1 MLPSVSPCRPL
12 FNTPPILHLHSPPSQ
27 FVAGT
32 KTGGSG
38 PPGFPSLTTI
48 KSTAELRKIGV
59 NVFGMASRKESLI
72 LQLKVGW
79 GRGCKAVGLWCWMHV
94 ARSADAAR
102 SPQDA
107 APALRSTGLPPA
119 PWHPGCCM

>member
-1 MLPSVSPCRPL
+1 M
-12 FNTPPILHLHSPPSQ
+12 
-27 FVAGT
+27 AGT

-72 LQLKVGW
+72 LQLKVRGRW
-79 GRGCKAVGLWCWMHV
+79 GQGKGAGGGCSSRLAGLNACGAGLTTHCT
-94 ARSADAAR
+94 SCAALL
-102 SPQDA
+102 S
-107 APALRSTGLPPA
+107 LPDTSVHLFA
-119 PWHPGCCM
+119 HQ

>member
-1 MLPSVSPCRPL
+1 MLSLSEALPSASQHSASPPPPPCR
-12 FNTPPILHLHSPPSQ
+12 SQ

-72 LQLKVGW
+72 LQLKARW
-79 GRGCKAVGLWCWMHV
+79 GLVR
-94 ARSADAAR
+94 
-102 SPQDA
+102 
-107 APALRSTGLPPA
+107 
-119 PWHPGCCM
+119 